1 MKMGAWN
8 AYRGLYCIQPA
19 PRQKTAPMTGN
30 HRNPAI
36 YSVTSPQNHL
46 ATNEIVTKNEYEKN
60 FHEQKFSINL
70 YFRMDHVTRNALAA
84 RNNEA

>member
-1 MKMGAWN
+1 MGAWN
-8 AYRGLYCIQPA
+8 AYRGLYCVQPA
-19 PRQKTAPMTGN
+19 PRQKNRSHDWQSLQPSHLSGD
-30 HRNPAI
+30 
-36 YSVTSPQNHL
+36 L

-60 FHEQKFSINL
+60 FHAQTFSLNP